1 MPQVPTYDGPQ
12 VRSTA
17 LQPVF
22 QREIDVSSGLK
33 AAAGALTGIADV
45 ADKAVRRDAETEANT
60 VDNEITAGWLQWDA
74 ENRRKFQGQNVGE
87 YEAKATEW
95 WDKAKT
101 TYGANLSPLAQRAI
115 GQTLGRKKTQALGS
129 VASHVNAEKE
139 RFADD
144 QGEKAAQSA
153 IEFGVDTGDT
163 VGAASQVRKIAAER
177 GARKGW
183 DTAMVQAEQQRL
195 LGTLHLTV
203 IDRLAQTDATKAQAY
218 YTENKGEIP
227 ATAQSRVEQ
236 VLKGEGDNQFAT
248 QFAAQQAAKPLGEQ
262 LTAAADIKD
271 PQRREKTLQQIRN
284 NHAMVKAAQQEQ
296 EQGAS
301 DQAWQLVGKGQR
313 VPERV
318 LMQMNGRERVQLQEH
333 LVDRSRVLAAGTSVK
348 TDWPTYI
355 AAREALASTDPEVR
369 KAVNLT
375 ALSTKVAPAQLEQLL
390 DLKTKT
396 SDPKKAPEVATSEQQ
411 IGSFTRS
418 MDLKG
423 ERVGQFQS
431 AAYDLFNEH
440 LKAKGKEPTYDERQ
454 VILDKLVS
462 EIVIKPGYIWDT
474 TGPAYTAPKVV
485 RDKAIA
491 GGKFTAGQVYT
502 DAKGNRAKYVGND
515 KWEPIK

>member
-1 MPQVPTYDGPQ
+1 MATIPTYDGPQ
-12 VRSTA
+12 VRSNA
-17 LQPVF
+17 LSPVY
-22 QREIDVSSGLK
+22 QKEIDVSSGLK
-33 AAAGALTGIADV
+33 TAGNALTGIADL

-74 ENRRKFQGQNVGE
+74 ENRRKYQGQNVGE

-95 WDKAKT
+95 WANAKT

-115 GQTLGRKKTQALGS
+115 GQTLGRKQTQALGG
-129 VASHVNAEKE
+129 VAAHVNSEKE

-163 VGAASQVRKIAAER
+163 AGAASQVRKIAAER

-183 DTAMVQAEQQRL
+183 DTGMVQAEQQRL

-203 IDRLAQTDATKAQAY
+203 VDRLAQTDATKAQAY
-218 YTENKGEIP
+218 YEANKGEIP
-227 ATAQSRVEQ
+227 ATAQARVEQ

-248 QFAAQQAAKPLGEQ
+248 QFAAKQATKPLGEQ
-262 LTAAADIKD
+262 LAAAADIQD
-271 PQRREKTLQQIRN
+271 PQRREKTLLQIRN

-296 EQGAS
+296 EQAAS
-301 DQAWQLVGKGQR
+301 DTAWQMVGKGQR

-318 LMQMNGRERVQLQEH
+318 LMQMNGKERVQLQEH
-333 LVDRSRVLAAGTSVK
+333 LVDRTRVLAAGTSVK

-355 AAREALASTDPEVR
+355 AAREALASPDPEVR

-375 ALSTKVAPAQLEQLL
+375 ALTTKVAPAQLEQLL
-390 DLKTKT
+390 DLKTKAT
-396 SDPKKAPEVATSEQQ
+396 DPKKAAEVATSEQQ

-423 ERVGQFQS
+423 EKVGQFQS

-454 VILDKLVS
+454 AILDNLVKD
-462 EIVIKPGYIWDT
+462 IVIKPGYIWDT
-474 TGPAYTAPKVV
+474 TGPAYTAPKAV
-485 RDKAIA
+485 RNAALVAD
-491 GGKFTAGQVYT
+491 KFTAGQVYT
-502 DAKGNRAKYVGND
+502 DKNGAKAKYLGGG